1 MTTITMTTELYDI
14 IHLGGDDPPPII
26 KLSDRDQ
33 HQLEEEILGPK
44 EPGGERRWSR
54 KRRGI
59 LLIQCQN

>member
-44 EPGGERRWSR
+44 ELGGGE
-54 KRRGI
+54 KME
-59 LLIQCQN
+59 